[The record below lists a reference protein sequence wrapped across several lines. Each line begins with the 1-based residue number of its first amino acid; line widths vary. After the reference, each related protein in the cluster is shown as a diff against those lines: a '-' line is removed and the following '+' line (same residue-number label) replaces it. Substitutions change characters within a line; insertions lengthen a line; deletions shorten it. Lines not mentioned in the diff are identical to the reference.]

1 MLQAGFQ
8 GPLAGPALLKLLLG
22 LVQVVLQILLI
33 APQLLA
39 GPAQL
44 IEPGFE
50 LIAAAGKVLAGLE
63 LGLQLGMAA
72 QGLLKAQAPGFQFS
86 QLGIEFGPGNG

>member
-1 MLQAGFQ
+1 M
-8 GPLAGPALLKLLLG
+8 AGPALLKLVLG
-22 LVQVVLQILLI
+22 LVQLVLQILLI
-33 APQLLA
+33 APQLLV

-44 IEPGFE
+44 FEPGFE

-72 QGLLKAQAPGFQFS
+72 QGLLKAQAPGFQFG
-86 QLGIEFGPGNG
+86 QLGIELGPGNG

>member
-1 MLQAGFQ
+1 M
-8 GPLAGPALLKLLLG
+8 AGPALLKLVLG
-22 LVQVVLQILLI
+22 LVHVVLETLLI

-44 IEPGFE
+44 LEPGFE
-50 LIAAAGKVLAGLE
+50 LIAAGGKVLAGLE
-63 LGLQLGMAA
+63 LGLQLCMAA

>member
-1 MLQAGFQ
+1 
-8 GPLAGPALLKLLLG
+8 LLLG
-22 LVQVVLQILLI
+22 LVQVVLEILLL

-44 IEPGFE
+44 LEPGFE

-63 LGLQLGMAA
+63 LGLQLCMA
-72 QGLLKAQAPGFQFS
+72 G
-86 QLGIEFGPGNG
+86 